1 MPCTL
6 QPDFQ
11 LLFLNYNYLEQDP
24 VVRGSRSLRAQVK
37 PLNDQVVYVSL
48 RPIVASWH
56 RLSKKRAKGPI
67 MVTKDTTR
75 GSFCR
80 VCVCRKTKCRQA
92 HGMAPLRIAQT
103 AALLLWAICFLLL
116 QLPASAE
123 ESAGFQGSLEE
134 TLTNFDHAG
143 TDDDPCEPSNV
154 ATSAGTPQDPYIF
167 ETFIDHFASST
178 GYYKFKFWCVLACLS
193 FVLSSESA
201 AA

>member
-11 LLFLNYNYLEQDP
+11 LLFLNYYYLEQDP

-48 RPIVASWH
+48 R
-56 RLSKKRAKGPI
+56 
-67 MVTKDTTR
+67 
-75 GSFCR
+75 FCR

-92 HGMAPLRIAQT
+92 HGMAPLRIAQRLAQT

>member
-11 LLFLNYNYLEQDP
+11 LLFLNYYYLEQDP

-92 HGMAPLRIAQT
+92 LGMAPLRIAQT
-103 AALLLWAICFLLL
+103 AALLLWATCFLLL

-167 ETFIDHFASST
+167 EMMMML
-178 GYYKFKFWCVLACLS
+178 KP
-193 FVLSSESA
+193 
-201 AA
+201 